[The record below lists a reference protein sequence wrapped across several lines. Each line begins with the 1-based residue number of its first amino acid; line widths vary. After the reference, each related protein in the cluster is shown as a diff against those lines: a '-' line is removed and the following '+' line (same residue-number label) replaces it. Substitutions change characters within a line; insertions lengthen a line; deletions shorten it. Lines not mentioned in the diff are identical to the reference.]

1 MRTGAALLALAFT
14 LSAAGPF
21 IATPQLTATPPPT
34 ASPPLTAAPPLTASP
49 PLTVP
54 FFRQEKN
61 GCGAAS
67 LAMVAH
73 YWRPNEAPPHAA
85 IYTRLI
91 DAERKGILL
100 SALKTYFEEIGF
112 QAFTLRGQWSDL
124 KQHLAKGRPII
135 VALKAGRSPRL
146 HFAVLT
152 GVEEQHVWLN
162 DPTRKAAQRTSRARF
177 EKQWSGAQRWLL
189 LASPRPSR

>member
-1 MRTGAALLALAFT
+1 MRTGAALLALA
-14 LSAAGPF
+14 
-21 IATPQLTATPPPT
+21 LT
-34 ASPPLTAAPPLTASP
+34 LTAAP

-73 YWRPNEAPPHAA
+73 YWRPNEAPAHAA
-85 IYTRLI
+85 IYARLI
-91 DAERKGILL
+91 DAERRGILL

-112 QAFTLRGQWSDL
+112 QAFTLRGQWADL
-124 KQHLAKGRPII
+124 EQHLAKGRPLI

-152 GVEEQHVWLN
+152 GIEEHHVWLN
-162 DPTRKAAQRTSRARF
+162 DPTRKAAQRTPRDRF
-177 EKQWSGAQRWLL
+177 EKQWSGADRWML

>member
-1 MRTGAALLALAFT
+1 MRAAASLLAIALT
-14 LSAAGPF
+14 LSAA
-21 IATPQLTATPPPT
+21 A
-34 ASPPLTAAPPLTASP
+34 

-73 YWRPNEAPPHAA
+73 YWRPGDAPPHQA
-85 IYTRLI
+85 IYDRLI

-112 QAFTLRGQWSDL
+112 QAFTLRGTWPDL
-124 KQHLAKGRPII
+124 EQHLAKGRPII

-152 GVEEQHVWLN
+152 GIEEEHIWLN
-162 DPTRKAAQRTSRARF
+162 DPTRKATQRTSRARF
-177 EKQWSGAQRWLL
+177 DKQWSAAGRWML
-189 LASPRPSR
+189 LASPRPAR

>member
-1 MRTGAALLALAFT
+1 MRLAAAFVAIALT
-14 LSAAGPF
+14 LSAA
-21 IATPQLTATPPPT
+21 A
-34 ASPPLTAAPPLTASP
+34 

-54 FFRQEKN
+54 FIRQEKN

-73 YWRPNEAPPHAA
+73 YWRPGDAPPHQA
-85 IYTRLI
+85 IYDRLI

-112 QAFTLRGQWSDL
+112 QAFTLRGTWADL
-124 KQHLAKGRPII
+124 EQHLSKGRPII

-152 GVEEQHVWLN
+152 GIEEQHIWLN
-162 DPTRKAAQRTSRARF
+162 DPTRKTAQRIPRTRF
-177 EKQWSGAQRWLL
+177 DTQWSGAERWML
-189 LASPRPSR
+189 LASPRPSH